1 MSPITKWLEFSPD
14 DTGYRELRL
23 FFDFLKNIGQIG
35 PKVRGDTT
43 DIDKEK
49 SPAEA
54 DGGVEICL
62 VDADDLLD
70 KPEKVTQLYCASVGL
85 SYDPAMLSWDN
96 SENRHKAAAQFE
108 RFPGF
113 HDEAI
118 KSSSLKPRQ
127 DVSRIF
133 QSASAIGAFP
143 SPLNHC
149 SEVKRGGDE
158 NDLDREIKANRFA
171 VSLFRKHIRPKAS
184 TNSTRDGL
192 ENSAKKAATSLEKT

>member
-49 SPAEA
+49 TPAEA

-70 KPEKVTQLYCASVGL
+70 NPEKVTQLYCASVGL
-85 SYDPAMLSWDN
+85 SYDPAMLRWDN

-113 HDEAI
+113 HDAAI
-118 KSSSLKPRQ
+118 KSSSLKPRE
-127 DVSRIF
+127 DVSRI
-133 QSASAIGAFP
+133 SNLRLILAYFP
-143 SPLNHC
+143 TPQ
-149 SEVKRGGDE
+149 
-158 NDLDREIKANRFA
+158 
-171 VSLFRKHIRPKAS
+171 SLFRS
-184 TNSTRDGL
+184 
-192 ENSAKKAATSLEKT
+192 KKRRQKSGRSRNKD